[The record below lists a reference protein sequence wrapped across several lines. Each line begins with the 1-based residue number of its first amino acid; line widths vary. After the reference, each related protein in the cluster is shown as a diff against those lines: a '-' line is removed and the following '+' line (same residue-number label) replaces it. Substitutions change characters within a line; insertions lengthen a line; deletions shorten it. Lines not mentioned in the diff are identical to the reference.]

1 MCEIT
6 SKKVLDFYGKHNH
19 LDINIMNEM
28 FVDILERMYSST
40 SATMSPNDM
49 RSILEGISGK
59 LDNLELKNDSWRDLS
74 KKEFDGLK
82 RNYDYINAFMDKNK
96 DLYLSEMRNLLEKKQ
111 ESSLER
117 IKEGMVSL
125 VDQLCAKICLQI
137 PNGNSDIKRDMEAH
151 RKVFELESKKIME
164 TVRDVNDFSKIS
176 RELDLKYEK

>member
-19 LDINIMNEM
+19 LDIKIMNEM
-28 FVDILERMYSST
+28 FVDMLERMYSST

-96 DLYLSEMRNLLEKKQ
+96 DCLLYTSPSPRY
-111 ESSLER
+111 
-117 IKEGMVSL
+117 G
-125 VDQLCAKICLQI
+125 
-137 PNGNSDIKRDMEAH
+137 
-151 RKVFELESKKIME
+151 
-164 TVRDVNDFSKIS
+164 T
-176 RELDLKYEK
+176 

>member
-1 MCEIT
+1 
-6 SKKVLDFYGKHNH
+6 
-19 LDINIMNEM
+19 M

-117 IKEGMVSL
+117 IKEGMVDSVHFL
-125 VDQLCAKICLQI
+125 FEK
-137 PNGNSDIKRDMEAH
+137 SEIK
-151 RKVFELESKKIME
+151 S
-164 TVRDVNDFSKIS
+164 
-176 RELDLKYEK
+176 